1 VPLSWLVG
9 WLLLS
14 CISAAVEVAETLGQK
29 YLLLVGMLLL

>member
-1 VPLSWLVG
+1 LQIDAVETTYFAKVPLG

-29 YLLLVGMLLL
+29 